1 MVGILIQSAYTM
13 YTNYKTNTIIIE
25 IYKITNL
32 ITTLYLAQNYA
43 TRYLYNISL
52 FVQYDKN
59 FKKKL

>member
-1 MVGILIQSAYTM
+1 M

-59 FKKKL
+59 LKKKNMLKLRLKL